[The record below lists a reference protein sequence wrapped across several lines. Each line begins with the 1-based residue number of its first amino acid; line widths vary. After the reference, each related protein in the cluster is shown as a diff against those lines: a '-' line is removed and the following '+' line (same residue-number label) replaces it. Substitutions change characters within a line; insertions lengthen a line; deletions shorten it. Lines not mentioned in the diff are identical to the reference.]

1 MNINRNSWHYAWYN
15 KTYTWLGGWPPS
27 QTNLCQYVQRIL
39 GVSLMSLVIG
49 GSILA
54 TVGYG
59 MFCVGLIEWGL
70 WHHPVSAVIVNACI
84 ALLVCGF
91 YFKFFKTVFQSEGA
105 QVIRSYLSAK
115 KNRFC
120 PTVTFSEDPTS
131 QE

>member
-15 KTYTWLGGWPPS
+15 KTYTLFDGWPPS

-39 GVSLMSLVIG
+39 GISLLCLVIG
-49 GSILA
+49 VSLLTA
-54 TVGYG
+54 VGYG
-59 MFCVGLIEWGL
+59 VFCVGLIEWSL
-70 WHHPVSAVIVNACI
+70 WHHPVAAVIVHACI
-84 ALLVCGF
+84 ALLVGGL

-120 PTVTFSEDPTS
+120 PTVTFSDDPTS

>member
-15 KTYTWLGGWPPS
+15 KTYTWFDLWPPS

-39 GVSLMSLVIG
+39 GVSLLCLMIG
-49 GSILA
+49 SVLLFAG
-54 TVGYG
+54 GYAV
-59 MFCVGLIEWGL
+59 FCVGLIDWSL
-70 WHHPVSAVIVNACI
+70 WHYPVAAVIVHACI
-84 ALLVCGF
+84 ALFVCGL
-91 YFKFFKTVFQSEGA
+91 YFKFFKTVSQSEGA
-105 QVIRSYLSAK
+105 QVIKSYLSAK